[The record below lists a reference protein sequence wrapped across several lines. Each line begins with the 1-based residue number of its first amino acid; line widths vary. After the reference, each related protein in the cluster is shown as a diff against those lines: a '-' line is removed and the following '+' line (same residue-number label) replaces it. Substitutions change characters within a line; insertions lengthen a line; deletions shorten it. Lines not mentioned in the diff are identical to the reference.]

1 LTVTDVIAILLSSL
15 KERLAYALRQLAE

>member
-1 LTVTDVIAILLSSL
+1 VTDVIAILLSSL